1 MLHRDPPGID
11 PPKTDNSAVVTPQ
24 ASNSSQP
31 SEPPPNAK
39 RGIDIQQELNRLE
52 DMLFDSPH
60 IPLTRRTLVDE
71 EMFLAQLDLVREHL
85 PHAFKAAEELV
96 QEREAILLQAEEYA
110 QKIVEA
116 AERRADQLLD
126 EMGII
131 QQAELE
137 ANQIRKQVQQEC
149 EVIQQQ
155 TLAELDRMRL
165 QAKQE
170 IEQMRQNALAE
181 CDEIQNGADDYADSV
196 LLNIEQQL
204 TDMLRV
210 IRNGRQQLQY
220 DAQGGSLPVK
230 DSKGASGG
238 EPKIK
243 SG

>member
-1 MLHRDPPGID
+1 MLHRDSPGID
-11 PPKTDNSAVVTPQ
+11 SPKTDSAVVATPR
-24 ASNSSQP
+24 ASNPSQP
-31 SEPPPNAK
+31 SEPPPNAE

-52 DMLFDSPH
+52 DILFDSPH
-60 IPLTRRTLVDE
+60 IPLTKRTLVDE
-71 EMFLAQLDLVREHL
+71 EVFLAQLDLVRENL

-96 QEREAILLQAEEYA
+96 QERETILMQAEEYA
-110 QKIVEA
+110 QEIVEA

-126 EMGII
+126 EIGII

-149 EVIQQQ
+149 ETLQQQ
-155 TLAELDRMRL
+155 TLAEIDRMHL

-170 IEQMRQNALAE
+170 LEQMRQDALTE
-181 CDEIQNGADDYADSV
+181 CEDIQNGADDYADSV
-196 LLNIEQQL
+196 LINIEQQL

-220 DAQGGSLPVK
+220 DVQGSNVPAK